1 MLNFYNL
8 ELVVQ
13 PACMVNRPIRFG
25 ANDVSTNLIGPCD
38 LDRVPDHYHWPAL
51 GEALFPGLDL
61 DSGLDWTLDWT
72 LEKMYFWCHCSAKE
86 ASGPLPCPLEA
97 QTLNHVHVSW

>member
-1 MLNFYNL
+1 MTPTDLCEGDIPCEACEPQTSQFVATP
-8 ELVVQ
+8 VVL
-13 PACMVNRPIRFG
+13 G
-25 ANDVSTNLIGPCD
+25 YSCD
-38 LDRVPDHYHWPAL
+38 SCYG